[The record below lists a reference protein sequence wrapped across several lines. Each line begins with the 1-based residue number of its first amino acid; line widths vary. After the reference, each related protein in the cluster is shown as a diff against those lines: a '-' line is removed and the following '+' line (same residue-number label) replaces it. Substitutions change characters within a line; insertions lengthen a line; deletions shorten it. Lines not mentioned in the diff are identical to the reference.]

1 MADNLKQQKTQ
12 YQEIKD
18 LAKAVVAM
26 EKDRGNEVKNTN
38 KMMAA
43 GLKSYNKALSFT
55 KLLGAAGK
63 EWVNSIKDSEGQM
76 TSVIAAKSKAAYDM
90 RIQTGEVTTHTT
102 EMAALQDD
110 ILMSM
115 NEIGKLQDEG
125 TANFQKQLPKL

>member
-18 LAKAVVAM
+18 LAKAVVAL

-55 KLLGAAGK
+55 KLL
-63 EWVNSIKDSEGQM
+63 
-76 TSVIAAKSKAAYDM
+76 T
-90 RIQTGEVTTHTT
+90 
-102 EMAALQDD
+102 
-110 ILMSM
+110 
-115 NEIGKLQDEG
+115 
-125 TANFQKQLPKL
+125 